1 MNEALSRRTSVA
13 AVLSMVFGILTWFAL
28 PLVGAVIAV
37 ICGHV
42 ARAEIRNSGGSIDG
56 DGLAVAGLV
65 LGWLNLGFA
74 LLIVLLV
81 FGVIGV
87 TIGSV
92 GLGGLLHHLQDLRG
106 CGIAT

>member
-1 MNEALSRRTSVA
+1 MNEVVSRRTSVA
-13 AVLSMVFGILTWFAL
+13 AVLSLVFGILTWFAL

-42 ARAEIRNSGGSIDG
+42 ARAEIRHSGGAVDG

-65 LGWLNLGFA
+65 LGWLNLA
-74 LLIVLLV
+74 LAVLVALVV

-87 TIGSV
+87 AIGSV
-92 GLGGLLHHLQDLRG
+92 GFGGLLHHLHELHG